1 MVLELSG
8 KGEGV
13 VGQTLVNVVH
23 IMYLWLLSLRDII
36 TNIYF
41 SVMYHSAL
49 KIIQKKS
56 LLQDLHLLCNL
67 CFSDENVL

>member
-13 VGQTLVNVVH
+13 FGQTLVNVVH

-49 KIIQKKS
+49 KIIQRKS

>member
-56 LLQDLHLLCNL
+56 LLQDLHLLCNF
-67 CFSDENVL
+67 CFSNENVL